1 MGHVG
6 TQSRKKVGKKEKSRK
21 EENARELVEG
31 SVPLPPP
38 WHPPPQINKVSPD
51 ITNISN
57 E

>member
-1 MGHVG
+1 MGQVE
-6 TQSRKKVGKKEKSRK
+6 TQSRRKVGKKEKRRK

-38 WHPPPQINKVSPD
+38 WHPPPQISKVSSD
-51 ITNISN
+51 ITNTSN